1 MAAARGP
8 MNRTVGPCAHR
19 FVTQVTQMSN
29 SRRLASVGLCLTAL
43 ATGSCAHIAGKT
55 VGGKE
60 PPNMLVATD
69 GSICIVSE
77 ERFEKTEVGMK
88 ALCAWR
94 GGSRIPPR

>member
-1 MAAARGP
+1 
-8 MNRTVGPCAHR
+8 
-19 FVTQVTQMSN
+19 MSH
-29 SRRLASVGLCLTAL
+29 SRRAFSLGIYLVITSAAV
-43 ATGSCAHIAGKT
+43 SCAHFAGKT
-55 VGGKE
+55 VAGKE

-94 GGSRIPPR
+94 GGGKIPEPRLAPGGRAVGERP

>member
-1 MAAARGP
+1 MSICRRVFSLGLYLIVASAA
-8 MNRTVGPCAHR
+8 
-19 FVTQVTQMSN
+19 
-29 SRRLASVGLCLTAL
+29 
-43 ATGSCAHIAGKT
+43 GSCAHFAGKT
-55 VGGKE
+55 VAGKE

-94 GGSRIPPR
+94 GGGKIPEPRLAPGGRAVGERP